1 MIAVGIGSGID
12 DDELEEIAD
21 GKRENAIHVDAF
33 NQLLS
38 NENNILYASC
48 QPGNFKSHLH
58 TLWRYFASPSDL
70 TLFFVVVVHICK
82 LRTVNRFIS

>member
-33 NQLLS
+33 NQLVS

-48 QPGNFKSHLH
+48 QPGNFQVIYTPSGD
-58 TLWRYFASPSDL
+58 TLLLLLIW
-70 TLFFVVVVHICK
+70 LFF
-82 LRTVNRFIS
+82 LLLLFTFVN

>member
-48 QPGNFKSHLH
+48 QPGNFQAIYTPCGD
-58 TLWRYFASPSDL
+58 TLL
-70 TLFFVVVVHICK
+70 LFLI
-82 LRTVNRFIS
+82 